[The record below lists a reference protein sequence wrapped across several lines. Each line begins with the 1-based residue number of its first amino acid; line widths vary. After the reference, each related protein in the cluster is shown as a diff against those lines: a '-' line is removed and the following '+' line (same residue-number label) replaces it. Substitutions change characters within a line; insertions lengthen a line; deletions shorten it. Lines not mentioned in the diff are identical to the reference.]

1 MKCKIVKG
9 DLIFFRGMEYDRDS
23 SINMIIGYYSRVINK
38 YTIRHKNITEDL
50 IQECN
55 IAIIKKYDSED
66 FKFLT
71 VKFKVFKMLSG
82 IVKNYIRKSKLSSN
96 MIGSRNKVRRY
107 SILNGKYKDRSITNE
122 EVKELHSLH
131 KHIVNIDSKVDIKDI
146 LKIEYVDKDISY
158 FTHIDILNKI
168 SDNEERFI
176 LNKFYIE
183 DLTDSQ
189 IAIILNKSKPSIKK
203 KRQRALDKLRDSIT
217 TKEFI
222 L

>member
-9 DLIFFRGMEYDRDS
+9 DLIFFRGMKYDRNEN
-23 SINMIIGYYSRVINK
+23 INMIIIYYSRVINK
-38 YTIRHKNITEDL
+38 YANRHRNVSEDL
-50 IQECN
+50 LQECN
-55 IAIIKKYDSED
+55 IAIIKKYDSKD

-82 IVKNYIRKSKLSSN
+82 IVKNYIRKSKLSSSLL
-96 MIGSRNKVRRY
+96 GSRNKVRRY
-107 SILNGKYKDRSITNE
+107 SILNGKYKDKNITSDE
-122 EVKELHSLH
+122 MKELHGLH
-131 KHIVNIDSKVDIKDI
+131 KYIVNIDSKVDIKDM
-146 LKIEYVDKDISY
+146 LKIEYFDKDITY
-158 FTHIDILNKI
+158 FTHADILNKI
-168 SDNEERFI
+168 SDNEEKFI

-189 IAIILNKSKPSIKK
+189 IATILNKSKSSIKK
-203 KRQRALDKLRDSIT
+203 KRQRALDKLRESIT